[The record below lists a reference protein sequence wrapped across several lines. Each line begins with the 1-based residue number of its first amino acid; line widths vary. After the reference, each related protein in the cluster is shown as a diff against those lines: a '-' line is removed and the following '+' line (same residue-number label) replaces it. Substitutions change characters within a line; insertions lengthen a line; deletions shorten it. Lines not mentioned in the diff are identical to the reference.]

1 MEIIDM
7 ITKKKLKKDDER
19 FIYFGMLFHRKY
31 KM

>member
-7 ITKKKLKKDDER
+7 ITKKTEKDDER

>member
-7 ITKKKLKKDDER
+7 KEKLKKMGEC

-31 KM
+31 NM

>member
-7 ITKKKLKKDDER
+7 STKKTEKDGEC

>member
-7 ITKKKLKKDDER
+7 STKKKTEKDGEC